1 MNESRRILS
10 AALFLGAASLACAF
24 PARAEDKPVVK
35 FLLTTTR
42 IEPGHA
48 PLSSLQQAPG
58 FWKQEGLDV
67 QTFGVEGSSLAVQQ
81 VASGNADFATVGPDV
96 LLAARQ
102 HHLPLVAF
110 YAIVPHTIF
119 RLLVP
124 AESKIAAAADLKGT
138 TIGTPSTASA
148 SYPFSR
154 AILTSSGLDPDK
166 DVSWL
171 TVGAGP
177 QAALALQRGQ
187 IAAIAGWDT
196 MQASFENR
204 GMRFRTITAPF
215 VKQLV
220 GQVLITREDTLQNH
234 PDLAVKIARGIAEA
248 TVFALAHPE
257 ATLQNHW
264 RLYPQTKPRQGS
276 EAEATKAGLA
286 ELDSRVAGM
295 SVKDWPKTPYGF
307 IDPADF
313 SATADM
319 SFKDGQISDRSLLP
333 GAYTNQYI
341 ADINRFD
348 SAQVLAQKITGP

>member
-1 MNESRRILS
+1 MNGFHRILS
-10 AALFLGAASLACAF
+10 AALLFGAASLASAL
-24 PARAEDKPVVK
+24 AAQAENKPVIK

-110 YAIVPHTIF
+110 YAVVPHTIF

-124 AESKIAAAADLKGT
+124 ATSKITAAADLKGT

-154 AILTSSGLDPDK
+154 AILTASGLDPDK

-187 IAAIAGWDT
+187 ISALAGWDT

-204 GMRFRTITAPF
+204 GMTFRTITAPF

-220 GQVLITREDTLQNH
+220 GQVLIAREDTLQKH
-234 PDLAVKIARGIAEA
+234 PELAVKIARGVAEA
-248 TVFALAHPE
+248 TMFALAHPE

-276 EAEATKAGLA
+276 EAEAMTAGLA

-295 SVKDWPKTPYGF
+295 IVKDWPKQPYGF

-313 SATADM
+313 AATADM
-319 SFKDGQISDRSLLP
+319 SFKDGQISDKSILP
-333 GAYTNQYI
+333 GAYTNQYV
-341 ADINRFD
+341 AEINRFD
-348 SAQVLAQKITGP
+348 GAGVLAQTIASP